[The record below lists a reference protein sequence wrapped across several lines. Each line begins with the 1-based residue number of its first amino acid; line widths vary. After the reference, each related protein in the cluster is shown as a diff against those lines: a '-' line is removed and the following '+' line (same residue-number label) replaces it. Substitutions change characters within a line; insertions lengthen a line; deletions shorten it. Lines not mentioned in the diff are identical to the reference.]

1 MAAFVEAINKKT
13 GDVQRIPAH
22 WLTHPV
28 LGQDFETA
36 AAAPSKVAAQPT
48 KKEKK

>member
-28 LGQDFETA
+28 LGQDFETV
-36 AAAPSKVAAQPT
+36 AAPSKVAAQPT